1 MIIDGSKQFSNYF
14 QINIIF
20 HDDRRYFKEM
30 KFHSRK
36 GEGKNSIPLQHSRNL
51 IRA

>member
-36 GEGKNSIPLQHSRNL
+36 GGEKIQYHYCTRV
-51 IRA
+51 I

>member
-36 GEGKNSIPLQHSRNL
+36 GGGGKIQYHYCTRV
-51 IRA
+51 I

>member
-30 KFHSRK
+30 KFTEG
-36 GEGKNSIPLQHSRNL
+36 GEKFNTITAL
-51 IRA
+51 A